1 VSTLRNVFA
10 LVFADTEQL
19 EAAGLKA
26 ATDPRLSL
34 SRVEVQRGGVA
45 AAAAWLA
52 EHPSPDLLVVG
63 DEADETVWERLE
75 QLADHVEATCRV
87 VVVGRHDSIAIY
99 RDMVGHGLADY
110 LGGDVSGRELADCI
124 CRMFAAEEGLPKG
137 RLVTVMGAAGGA
149 GTSTTSV
156 ILAHSLAA
164 RFGDAVLVDLDLA
177 MGTAALLSGTDARDP
192 LAVAMANSGLDSA
205 MLERFMVRDGA
216 VRVLS
221 TPGSLRETRF
231 LDADT
236 VENVV
241 AMARTM
247 AKVVVVDLPK
257 GWGAAYERL
266 AAQADEVV
274 LVSSPDLAALRNCR
288 MIVEDVAGRRIDG
301 RKPKLVLNRMGM
313 SKRNEYGAADFTEA
327 GGGAPSALVP
337 WDPDPL
343 LAAVA
348 DGKPLIGAGGKAVA
362 ALKAFAATLLLSEG
376 AKAPAKD
383 RKGGQSLLAQ
393 LRAKINGLV
402 PSKGK
407 A

>member
-1 VSTLRNVFA
+1 
-10 LVFADTEQL
+10 
-19 EAAGLKA
+19 
-26 ATDPRLSL
+26 
-34 SRVEVQRGGVA
+34 
-45 AAAAWLA
+45 
-52 EHPSPDLLVVG
+52 
-63 DEADETVWERLE
+63 
-75 QLADHVEATCRV
+75 
-87 VVVGRHDSIAIY
+87 
-99 RDMVGHGLADY
+99 
-110 LGGDVSGRELADCI
+110 
-124 CRMFAAEEGLPKG
+124 
-137 RLVTVMGAAGGA
+137 
-149 GTSTTSV
+149 
-156 ILAHSLAA
+156 
-164 RFGDAVLVDLDLA
+164 
-177 MGTAALLSGTDARDP
+177 
-192 LAVAMANSGLDSA
+192 

-231 LDADT
+231 LDADA
-236 VENVV
+236 VEHVV
-241 AMARTM
+241 SMARTM
-247 AKVVVVDLPK
+247 AKVVVVDFPK

-274 LVSSPDLAALRNCR
+274 LVASPDLAALRNCR

-301 RKPKLVLNRMGM
+301 RRPKLVLNRMGM

-337 WDPDPL
+337 WEPDPL

-362 ALKAFAATLLLSEG
+362 ALKAFAATLLLQEG
-376 AKAPAKD
+376 AKAPAKG